1 MQSET
6 FGREMWGGGASMKRS
21 LPTLFSRSTHSG
33 SPGTGGP
40 PTPAQGHSPTNV
52 LQAGCSG
59 PHGVPRLNG

>member
-6 FGREMWGGGASMKRS
+6 FGREMWGGGIDEKEPSNPFLQKRS
-21 LPTLFSRSTHSG
+21 LRVPWHGR
-33 SPGTGGP
+33 P
-40 PTPAQGHSPTNV
+40 PSPAQGHSPTNV